1 MNEDELIREEQDFID
16 RRDFMANSFI
26 NIILLLTVIEVL
38 KWAA

>member
-16 RRDFMANSFI
+16 RRDFMANSFT
-26 NIILLLTVIEVL
+26 NIILLLTVIEVF